1 MAKAKGKKKSAPKK
15 ASRKAPRRRNPCGEG
30 RRQMAVRGS
39 DGRKKKVCA
48 VASRSGMAKLI
59 AAQMPEMKPAQVRRV
74 LESVASLAEAEVKQ
88 GKPFV
93 LPGVARIR
101 IAFRKALP
109 RRKGRNPAT
118 GEEIMLK
125 ARKAGQV
132 VRARPVKALK
142 DAL

>member
-1 MAKAKGKKKSAPKK
+1 MASAKKPAKK
-15 ASRKAPRRRNPCGEG
+15 AQSKPKAPARKNPCGEG
-30 RRQMAVRGS
+30 RRRMAVRGA
-39 DGRKKKVCA
+39 DGRKKRVCA
-48 VASRSGMAKLI
+48 VASRAGMAKMI
-59 AAQMPEMKPAQVRRV
+59 AAEMPELKAAQVRRV
-74 LESVASLAEAEVKQ
+74 LESVATLAESEVKK
-88 GKPFV
+88 GHPFV

-101 IAFRKALP
+101 IAYRKALP